1 MLYNIDDFMD
11 CEDCD
16 ASLLVVLSEGVKCP
30 LFSKKLFTNQKKYA
44 ILKTRVLNNYL
55 KKRFGRYFYESS
67 NHWFE
72 RHHTL

>member
-30 LFSKKLFTNQKKYA
+30 LFLKNSLQIKKSML
-44 ILKTRVLNNYL
+44 YL
-55 KKRFGRYFYESS
+55 KQEF
-67 NHWFE
+67 
-72 RHHTL
+72 